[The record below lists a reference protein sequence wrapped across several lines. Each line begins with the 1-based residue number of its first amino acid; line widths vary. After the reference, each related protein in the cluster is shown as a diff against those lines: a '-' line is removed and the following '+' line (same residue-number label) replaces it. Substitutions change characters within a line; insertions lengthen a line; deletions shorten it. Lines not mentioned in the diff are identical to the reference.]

1 MSIQGLK
8 LQMNSEELSTTL
20 SARIEYH
27 GKRVEW
33 LAKKIAELEPD
44 VEQFKNDAVN
54 QGKFSNSRVG
64 SAVDNLSQQRD
75 HHQDRVTL
83 FKFMVAHVIPNETF
97 ILDENDLRK
106 LEVIGQHG
114 Y

>member
-8 LQMNSEELSTTL
+8 LQMASDELVTTL
-20 SARIEYH
+20 NSRIEYH
-27 GKRVEW
+27 
-33 LAKKIAELEPD
+33 
-44 VEQFKNDAVN
+44 
-54 QGKFSNSRVG
+54 GKFSNSRVG
-64 SAVDNLSQQRD
+64 SAVDNLAQQRD

-97 ILDENDLRK
+97 VLDENDLRK